1 MNHSKKVL
9 DKIISKT
16 KIYLAIIALLMVV
29 ICIYNPYFIIPSVVI
44 FILIVMYAYWT
55 NNKRQE
61 ELTEHIKNLT
71 FSLDKVA
78 KIALVNS
85 PFPLVI
91 AETNGNLI
99 FRNTKFNQEFANI
112 DINNYLTNI
121 VNDVKLQ
128 IKNNNKKEKIY
139 DEIKIDK
146 KTYKLYGDYM
156 PLKDEYIIIIYFVD
170 DTKLVELEDLFDN
183 KDMYTGLVMIDNYE
197 EIIQRLEDSEKT
209 QLMAEIEKKL
219 YDWASD
225 YKGIILK
232 SERDTFVCIFEKQY
246 IKEIEDKKFD
256 ILDIIKDIQ
265 PSDRMQFTLS
275 IAISND
281 GATNLEKYKTAQ
293 AALDIVLGRG
303 GDQAVIHEGDK
314 YKFFGG
320 RTQELEKRT
329 KVKARIV
336 SHALEGLILESS
348 KVIIMGHSNSD
359 MDCVGSSMGIY
370 RLAKTLE
377 KDAYIVLNPRGDNLS
392 AFLNELNQNEEYNGI
407 VIDSNTALGILDDD
421 TLLVV
426 VDTNKK
432 NYVESPELLS
442 SAKKIMVVDH
452 HRRSPDYI
460 ENATLTFHEVYA
472 SSASELVTELVEY
485 AQKEVNLTSLE
496 AEALYS
502 GIMMD
507 TKTFTFKTGVRTFE
521 AAAYL
526 RKCGVD
532 IIKVKKWFQSDLD
545 TYNKISNIIG
555 RAELVYDTIAISIY
569 DEEDKDSNVVC
580 AKAADELLTI
590 SNITASFVIGRL
602 NDKVC
607 ISGRSIG
614 DINVQVIL
622 EKLGGGGHITLAGAQ
637 VEGMTIEEAKQE
649 LINRI
654 NEYFSEQNWQRGLLP
669 FVNFL
674 HFGIHLV

>member
-9 DKIISKT
+9 EKIISKT
-16 KIYLAIIALLMVV
+16 KIYLAIIAVLLVV
-29 ICIYNPYFIIPSVVI
+29 ICIYNYWLIIPSVI
-44 FILIVMYAYWT
+44 IYALLLAYAYWT

-121 VNDVKLQ
+121 INNVKLE
-128 IKNNNKKEKIY
+128 IKNNDKKEKIY

-156 PLKDEYIIIIYFVD
+156 PLKDEYIITIYFID
-170 DTKLVELEDLFDN
+170 NTKLVELKNLFDN
-183 KDMYTGLVMIDNYE
+183 KDMYIGLVMIDNYE
-197 EIIQRLEDSEKT
+197 EIVQRLEDSEKA

-232 SERDTFVCIFEKQY
+232 SERDTFVCVFERQY
-246 IKEIEDKKFD
+246 IKEIEDRKFD
-256 ILDIIKDIQ
+256 ILDTIKDLQ
-265 PSDRMQFTLS
+265 PSDKMQFTLS
-275 IAISND
+275 IAISNE
-281 GATNLEKYKTAQ
+281 GASNLDKYKTAQ

-303 GDQAVIHEGDK
+303 GDQAVIHEGEK
-314 YKFFGG
+314 YTFFGG

-329 KVKARIV
+329 KVKARIIA
-336 SHALEGLILESS
+336 HALEGMIEEAS
-348 KVIIMGHSNSD
+348 KVMIMGHSNSD
-359 MDCVGSSMGIY
+359 MDCIGASMGIY
-370 RLAKTLE
+370 RITKSLE
-377 KDAYIVLNPRGDNLS
+377 KDAYLVLNPKGENLVTFLKEVDN
-392 AFLNELNQNEEYNGI
+392 NEEYKDLI
-407 VIDSNTALGILDDD
+407 LEPQEAISEIDED
-421 TLLVV
+421 TLLVI

-432 NYVESPELLS
+432 NYVESPELLAK
-442 SAKKIMVVDH
+442 AKKIIVIDH

-460 ENATLTFHEVYA
+460 ENAMLTFHEVYA

-485 AQKEVNLTSLE
+485 TQQETILTELE
-496 AEALYS
+496 AEALYA

-507 TKTFTFKTGVRTFE
+507 TKSFTFKTGVRTFE
-521 AAAYL
+521 AAAFL

-532 IIKVKKWFQSDLD
+532 IIKVKKWFQSNLN
-545 TYNKISNIIG
+545 TYNKISSIIG
-555 RAELVYDTIAISIY
+555 KAEVVYDSIAISIY
-569 DEEDKDSNVVC
+569 EEEDKDSNIIC

-590 SNITASFVIGRL
+590 SNITASFVLGKL
-602 NDKVC
+602 GNKVC

-637 VEGMTIEEAKQE
+637 VEDMEIDEVKQE

-654 NEYFSEQNWQRGLLP
+654 NEYFSEQ
-669 FVNFL
+669 
-674 HFGIHLV
+674 I

>member
-16 KIYLAIIALLMVV
+16 KIYLAIIALLLIV
-29 ICIYNPYFIIPSVVI
+29 ICIYNTWYIIPSIVVY
-44 FILIVMYAYWT
+44 ILLIIYAYWT

-61 ELTEHIKNLT
+61 ELTEHIKSLT
-71 FSLDKVA
+71 FSLDRVA

-112 DINNYLTNI
+112 DINNYLTKI
-121 VNDVKLQ
+121 LDDVKLE
-128 IKNNNKKEKIY
+128 IKNNDKKEKIY
-139 DEIKIDK
+139 DEVKIDK

-156 PLKDEYIIIIYFVD
+156 PLKDEYIITIYFVD
-170 DTKLVELEDLFDN
+170 DTKLVELETLFDN
-183 KDMYTGLVMIDNYE
+183 KDMYIGLIMIDNYE
-197 EIIQRLEDSEKT
+197 EIIQRIPDDEKP
-209 QLMAEIEKKL
+209 QLIAEIEKRL
-219 YDWASD
+219 YDWTSE
-225 YKGIILK
+225 YKGLILK

-256 ILDIIKDIQ
+256 ILDTIKELQ
-265 PSDRMQFTLS
+265 PSDKMQFTLS

-281 GATNLEKYKTAQ
+281 GTSNLEKYKTAQ
-293 AALDIVLGRG
+293 ASLDIVLGRG

-314 YKFFGG
+314 YTFFGG

-329 KVKARIV
+329 KVKARIIA
-336 SHALEGLILESS
+336 HALEGLITESS
-348 KVIIMGHSNSD
+348 KVFIMGHSNSD
-359 MDCVGSSMGIY
+359 MDCLGASMGIY
-370 RLAKTLE
+370 RLATTLGKE
-377 KDAYIVLNPRGDNLS
+377 AHIVLNPKGENLS
-392 AFLNELNQNEEYNGI
+392 VFISEVNKDSQYQNLIYEPQQAISE
-407 VIDSNTALGILDDD
+407 ADDD

-432 NYVESPELLS
+432 NYVESPELLEKL
-442 SAKKIMVVDH
+442 KKIVVVDH

-460 ENATLTFHEVYA
+460 ANATLTFHEVYA
-472 SSASELVTELVEY
+472 SSACELVTELVEY
-485 AQKEVNLTSLE
+485 AQSEPELTILE
-496 AEALYS
+496 AEALYA

-526 RKCGVD
+526 RKAGVD

-555 RAELVYDTIAISIY
+555 KAELVYDTIAISIY
-569 DEEDKDSNVVC
+569 EEEDLDSNIVC

-590 SNITASFVIGRL
+590 SNITASFVIGKL
-602 NDKVC
+602 NDRVC

-622 EKLGGGGHITLAGAQ
+622 EKLRWWRTYNIS
-637 VEGMTIEEAKQE
+637 
-649 LINRI
+649 R
-654 NEYFSEQNWQRGLLP
+654 SSS
-669 FVNFL
+669 
-674 HFGIHLV
+674 

>member
-16 KIYLAIIALLMVV
+16 KIYLAIIAILLIV
-29 ICIYNPYFIIPSVVI
+29 ICIYNHWLIIPSIIIYMLLVI
-44 FILIVMYAYWT
+44 YAYWT
-55 NNKRQE
+55 NTKRQE

-121 VNDVKLQ
+121 LNDVKLQ
-128 IKNNNKKEKIY
+128 IKNNSKKEKIY
-139 DEIKIDK
+139 DEIEIDK

-156 PLKDEYIIIIYFVD
+156 PLRDEHIIIIYFVD
-170 DTKLVELEDLFDN
+170 DTKLVELENLFDD
-183 KDMYTGLVMIDNYE
+183 KDMYIGLVMIDNYE
-197 EIIQRLEDSEKT
+197 EIIQRLDDSEKA
-209 QLMAEIEKKL
+209 QLMAMIEKKL

-232 SERDTFVCIFEKQY
+232 AERDTFVCIFEKQY

-265 PSDRMQFTLS
+265 PSDKTQFTLS

-281 GATNLEKYKTAQ
+281 GTTNLEKYKTAQ
-293 AALDIVLGRG
+293 ASLDIVLGRG

-314 YKFFGG
+314 YRFFGG

-329 KVKARIV
+329 KVKARII
-336 SHALEGLILESS
+336 SHALEGLIEESS
-348 KVIIMGHSNSD
+348 KVIVMGHTNSD
-359 MDCVGSSMGIY
+359 MDCVGSSLGIY
-370 RLAKTLE
+370 RLAKTLD
-377 KDAYIVLNPRGDNLS
+377 KDGYIVLNPKGDNLS
-392 AFLNELNQNEEYNGI
+392 TFLNELSQESEYDNVI
-407 VIDSNTALGILDDD
+407 VSPDKAIDLLDDD

-432 NYVESPELLS
+432 NYVESAELLEK
-442 SAKKIMVVDH
+442 AKKIVVVDH

-472 SSASELVTELVEY
+472 SSAAELVTELIEY
-485 AQKEVNLTSLE
+485 AQKEVNLTSIE

-532 IIKVKKWFQSDLD
+532 IIKVKKWFQSDFD

-555 RAELVYDTIAISIY
+555 KAQLVYDTIAISVY
-569 DEEDKDSNVVC
+569 DEEDEDSNVVC

-590 SNITASFVIGRL
+590 SNITASFVLGKL
-602 NDKVC
+602 NDKIC

-637 VEGMTIEEAKQE
+637 VEGMDMDEVKQE

-654 NEYFSEQNWQRGLLP
+654 NEYFSEQ
-669 FVNFL
+669 
-674 HFGIHLV
+674 I

>member
-1 MNHSKKVL
+1 MNHNKKIVQ
-9 DKIISKT
+9 KIVSKT
-16 KIYLAIIALLMVV
+16 KIYIAIIAILLIALCM
-29 ICIYNPYFIIPSVVI
+29 YNPWLIIPSVI
-44 FILIVMYAYWT
+44 IYIALIAYAYWT

-61 ELTEHIKNLT
+61 ELTEHIKSLT

-112 DINNYLTNI
+112 DINNYLTKI
-121 VNDVKLQ
+121 LEDVKLE
-128 IKNNNKKEKIY
+128 IKNNDKKEKIY
-139 DEIKIDK
+139 DEIQIDK

-156 PLKDEYIIIIYFVD
+156 PLKDEYIITIYFVD
-170 DTKLVELEDLFDN
+170 DTKLVELESLFED
-183 KDMYTGLVMIDNYE
+183 KDIYIGLIMIDNYE
-197 EIIQRLEDSEKT
+197 EVIQRIADDEKP

-225 YKGIILK
+225 YNGLILK
-232 SERDTFVCIFEKQY
+232 SERDTFVCIFEKKY
-246 IKEIEDKKFD
+246 IREIEEKKFD
-256 ILDIIKDIQ
+256 ILDIIKEAQ
-265 PSDRMQFTLS
+265 ASDKMQFTLS

-281 GATNLEKYKTAQ
+281 GTSNLEKYKTAQ

-303 GDQAVIHEGDK
+303 GDQAVVHEGDK
-314 YKFFGG
+314 YTFFGG

-329 KVKARIV
+329 KVKARIIA
-336 SHALEGLILESS
+336 HALEGLITESS
-348 KVIIMGHSNSD
+348 KVMIMGHNNSD
-359 MDCVGSSMGIY
+359 MDCIGASMGLY
-370 RLAKTLE
+370 RLVKTLN
-377 KDAYIVLNPRGDNLS
+377 KDAYIVVNPQGENLS
-392 AFLNELNQNEEYNGI
+392 TFLQELATDEQYDGI
-407 VIDSNTALGILDDD
+407 IVDSQTAVSNIDDD
-421 TLLVV
+421 TLLII

-432 NYVESPELLS
+432 NYVESPELLAK
-442 SAKKIMVVDH
+442 AKKIVVVDH

-460 ENATLTFHEVYA
+460 ESATLTFHEVYA
-472 SSASELVTELVEY
+472 SSASELVTELIEY
-485 AQKEVNLTSLE
+485 AESAPELNNLE
-496 AEALYS
+496 AEALYA

-507 TKTFTFKTGVRTFE
+507 TRTFTFKTGVRTFE

-555 RAELVYDTIAISIY
+555 KAELVYDSIAISVY
-569 DEEDKDSNVVC
+569 DEEDKESNIVC

-590 SNITASFVIGRL
+590 SNITASFVLGKMDGKI
-602 NDKVC
+602 C

-637 VEGMTIEEAKQE
+637 VEGMNMDEVKQE

-654 NEYFSEQNWQRGLLP
+654 NEYFSEQ
-669 FVNFL
+669 
-674 HFGIHLV
+674 I

>member
-16 KIYLAIIALLMVV
+16 KIYLAIIAILLII
-29 ICIYNPYFIIPSVVI
+29 ICIYNTWCIIPSI
-44 FILIVMYAYWT
+44 IVYTLLLVYAYWT

-61 ELTEHIKNLT
+61 ELTEHIKSLT

-112 DINNYLTNI
+112 DINNYLTKI
-121 VNDVKLQ
+121 LEDVKLE
-128 IKNNNKKEKIY
+128 IKNNDKKEKIY

-156 PLKDEYIIIIYFVD
+156 PLKDEYIITIYFVD
-170 DTKLVELEDLFDN
+170 DTKLVELESLFDN
-183 KDMYTGLVMIDNYE
+183 KDMYIGLIMIDNYE
-197 EIIQRLEDSEKT
+197 EIIQRIADDEKP
-209 QLMAEIEKKL
+209 QLMAEIEKRL
-219 YDWASD
+219 YDWASE
-225 YKGIILK
+225 YKGLILK

-246 IKEIEDKKFD
+246 VKEIEDRKFD
-256 ILDIIKDIQ
+256 ILDTIKELQ
-265 PSDRMQFTLS
+265 PSDKMQFTLS

-281 GATNLEKYKTAQ
+281 GTTNLEKYKTAQ

-314 YKFFGG
+314 YTFFGG

-329 KVKARIV
+329 KVKARIIA
-336 SHALEGLILESS
+336 HALEGLINESS
-348 KVIIMGHSNSD
+348 KVLIMGHNNPD
-359 MDCVGSSMGIY
+359 MDCIGASMGIY
-370 RLAKTLE
+370 RLATKLE
-377 KDAYIVLNPRGDNLS
+377 KEVHLVLNPKGENLT
-392 AFLNELNQNEEYNGI
+392 AFLNELKE
-407 VIDSNTALGILDDD
+407 DSQYDKLILDSQTAISELDDD
-421 TLLVV
+421 TLLIV

-442 SAKKIMVVDH
+442 KIKKIVVVDH

-485 AQKEVNLTSLE
+485 ASSEPELTSIE
-496 AEALYS
+496 AEALYA

-555 RAELVYDTIAISIY
+555 KAEIVYDSIAISMY
-569 DEEDKDSNVVC
+569 EDDDKDSNVVC

-590 SNITASFVIGRL
+590 SNITASFVIGKL

-637 VEGMTIEEAKQE
+637 VEGMDIYEVKQE

-654 NEYFSEQNWQRGLLP
+654 NEYFSEQ
-669 FVNFL
+669 
-674 HFGIHLV
+674 I

>member
-9 DKIISKT
+9 QKIISKT
-16 KIYLAIIALLMVV
+16 KIYLAIIAILLII
-29 ICIYNPYFIIPSVVI
+29 ICLYNPVFIIPGTI
-44 FILIVMYAYWT
+44 IYILLIIYAYWT

-78 KIALVNS
+78 KVALVNS
-85 PFPLVI
+85 PFPLII

-99 FRNTKFNQEFANI
+99 FRNTKFNQEFANV
-112 DINNYLTNI
+112 DINNYLTDIINNI
-121 VNDVKLQ
+121 KAE

-139 DEIKIDK
+139 EEIKIDK
-146 KTYKLYGDYM
+146 NTYKLYGDYM
-156 PLKDEYIIIIYFVD
+156 PLRDEYVITVYFVD
-170 DTKLVELEDLFDN
+170 DTKLVELENLFDN
-183 KDMYTGLVMIDNYE
+183 KDMYIGLIMIDNYE
-197 EIIQRLEDSEKT
+197 EIIQRIADDEKT
-209 QLMAEIEKKL
+209 QLIAEIEKNL
-219 YDWASD
+219 YNWASEF
-225 YKGIILK
+225 KGLILK
-232 SERDTFVCIFEKQY
+232 AERDTFVCIFEKQY
-246 IKEIEDKKFD
+246 IKEIEERKFD
-256 ILDIIKDIQ
+256 ILDSIKELQ
-265 PSDRMQFTLS
+265 PSDKMQFTLS
-275 IAISND
+275 IAISNE
-281 GATNLEKYKTAQ
+281 GSNNLEKYKTAQ

-303 GDQAVIHEGDK
+303 GDQAVIHEGEK
-314 YKFFGG
+314 YTFFGG

-329 KVKARIV
+329 KVKARII
-336 SHALEGLILESS
+336 SHALEGLIQESS
-348 KVIIMGHSNSD
+348 KVMIMGHSNSD
-359 MDCVGSSMGIY
+359 MDCMGSSMGIY
-370 RLAKTLE
+370 RLTKNLG
-377 KDAYIVLNPRGDNLS
+377 KDANIVLNTNGNNL
-392 AFLNELNQNEEYNGI
+392 ATFLQELQEDSQYKD
-407 VIDSNTALGILDDD
+407 VIMDPEDAVSKIDDD

-432 NYVESPELLS
+432 NYLESLELLGK
-442 SAKKIMVVDH
+442 AQKIVVIDH

-460 ENATLTFHEVYA
+460 ENATLMFHEVYA

-485 AQKEVNLTSLE
+485 AQSEVKLNNIE
-496 AEALYS
+496 AEALYA

-507 TKTFTFKTGVRTFE
+507 TKNFTFKTGVRTFE

-555 RAELVYDTIAISIY
+555 KAELVYDTIAISMY
-569 DEEDKDSNVVC
+569 DEEENETNVIC

-590 SNITASFVIGRL
+590 SNITASFVLGKL
-602 NDKVC
+602 GDKIC

-637 VEGMTIEEAKQE
+637 IQGMDIYEAKQE

-654 NEYFSEQNWQRGLLP
+654 NEYFSEQL
-669 FVNFL
+669 
-674 HFGIHLV
+674 

>member
-16 KIYLAIIALLMVV
+16 KIYLAIIAVLLIV
-29 ICIYNPYFIIPSVVI
+29 ICVYNPWYIIPAIIIYTLLLV
-44 FILIVMYAYWT
+44 YAYWT

-61 ELTEHIKNLT
+61 ELTEHIKSLT

-112 DINNYLTNI
+112 DINNYLTKI
-121 VNDVKLQ
+121 LDDVKLE
-128 IKNNNKKEKIY
+128 IKNNDKKEKIY

-156 PLKDEYIIIIYFVD
+156 PLKDEYIITIYFVD
-170 DTKLVELEDLFDN
+170 DTKLVELENLFDN
-183 KDMYTGLVMIDNYE
+183 KDMYIGLIMIDNYE
-197 EIIQRLEDSEKT
+197 EIIQRIADDEKP
-209 QLMAEIEKKL
+209 QLMAEIEKRL
-219 YDWASD
+219 YDWASE
-225 YKGIILK
+225 YKGLILK

-246 IKEIEDKKFD
+246 VKEIEDRKFD
-256 ILDIIKDIQ
+256 ILDTIKELQ
-265 PSDRMQFTLS
+265 PSDKMQFTLS

-281 GATNLEKYKTAQ
+281 GVTNLEKYKTAQ

-314 YKFFGG
+314 YTFFGG

-329 KVKARIV
+329 KVKARIIA
-336 SHALEGLILESS
+336 HALEGLITESS
-348 KVIIMGHSNSD
+348 KVLVMGHNNPD
-359 MDCVGSSMGIY
+359 MDCIGASMGIY
-370 RLAKTLE
+370 RLATKLE
-377 KDAYIVLNPRGDNLS
+377 KKVHLVLNAKGENLT
-392 AFLNELNQNEEYNGI
+392 AFLNELKE
-407 VIDSNTALGILDDD
+407 DSQYDNLIMDPQTAISESDDD

-442 SAKKIMVVDH
+442 KIKKIVVVDH

-460 ENATLTFHEVYA
+460 ESATLTFHEVYA

-485 AQKEVNLTSLE
+485 ASSEPELTSIE
-496 AEALYS
+496 AEALYA

-555 RAELVYDTIAISIY
+555 KAELVYDTIAISIY
-569 DEEDKDSNVVC
+569 EDEDEDSNVVC

-590 SNITASFVIGRL
+590 SNITASFVIGKL

-637 VEGMTIEEAKQE
+637 VEGMDIYEVKQE

-654 NEYFSEQNWQRGLLP
+654 NEYFSEQ
-669 FVNFL
+669 
-674 HFGIHLV
+674 I

>member
-16 KIYLAIIALLMVV
+16 KIYLAIIAILLVV
-29 ICIYNPYFIIPSVVI
+29 ICIYNYWLIIPSVIIYALLVT
-44 FILIVMYAYWT
+44 YAYWT

-121 VNDVKLQ
+121 INNVKLE
-128 IKNNNKKEKIY
+128 IKNNDKKEKIY
-139 DEIKIDK
+139 DEVKIDK

-156 PLKDEYIIIIYFVD
+156 PLKDQYIITIYFVD
-170 DTKLVELEDLFDN
+170 NTKLVELKSLFDN
-183 KDMYTGLVMIDNYE
+183 KDMYIGLVMIDNYE
-197 EIIQRLEDSEKT
+197 EIIQRLEDSDKT

-225 YKGIILK
+225 YKGLILK
-232 SERDTFVCIFEKQY
+232 SERDTFVCVFEKQY
-246 IKEIEDKKFD
+246 IKEIEDRKFD
-256 ILDIIKDIQ
+256 ILDTIKDLQ
-265 PSDRMQFTLS
+265 PSDKMQFTLS
-275 IAISND
+275 IAISNE
-281 GATNLEKYKTAQ
+281 GTSNLEKYKTAQ

-314 YKFFGG
+314 YTFFGG

-329 KVKARIV
+329 KVKARIIA
-336 SHALEGLILESS
+336 HALEGIIEKAS
-348 KVIIMGHSNSD
+348 KVMIMGHSNSD
-359 MDCVGSSMGIY
+359 MDCIGASMGVY
-370 RLAKTLE
+370 RITKSLG
-377 KDAYIVLNPRGDNLS
+377 KDAYLVLNSKGENLVT
-392 AFLNELNQNEEYNGI
+392 FLKEVNSREEYKELI
-407 VIDSNTALGILDDD
+407 VEPQEAISELDDD
-421 TLLVV
+421 TLLVI

-432 NYVESPELLS
+432 NYVESPELLAK
-442 SAKKIMVVDH
+442 AKKIVVIDH

-460 ENATLTFHEVYA
+460 ESAMLTFHEVYA

-485 AQKEVNLTSLE
+485 TQQEATLTDLE
-496 AEALYS
+496 AEALYA

-507 TKTFTFKTGVRTFE
+507 TKSFTFKTGVRTFE

-532 IIKVKKWFQSDLD
+532 IIKVKKWFQSNLD
-545 TYNKISNIIG
+545 TYNKISSVIG
-555 RAELVYDTIAISIY
+555 KAEVVYDSIAISIY
-569 DEEDKDSNVVC
+569 EEGDKDSNIVC

-590 SNITASFVIGRL
+590 SNITASFVLGKS
-602 NDKVC
+602 DGKVC

-637 VEGMTIEEAKQE
+637 VEGMEIDEVKQE

-654 NEYFSEQNWQRGLLP
+654 NEYFSEQ
-669 FVNFL
+669 
-674 HFGIHLV
+674 I

>member
-1 MNHSKKVL
+1 M
-9 DKIISKT
+9 
-16 KIYLAIIALLMVV
+16 
-29 ICIYNPYFIIPSVVI
+29 
-44 FILIVMYAYWT
+44 
-55 NNKRQE
+55 
-61 ELTEHIKNLT
+61 
-71 FSLDKVA
+71 A

-121 VNDVKLQ
+121 INDVKLE
-128 IKNNNKKEKIY
+128 IKNNEKKEKIY

-156 PLKDEYIIIIYFVD
+156 PLKDEYIIIIYFID
-170 DTKLVELEDLFDN
+170 DSKLVELESLFDN
-183 KDMYTGLVMIDNYE
+183 KDMYIGLIMIDNYE

-209 QLMAEIEKKL
+209 GLMAEIEKKL
-219 YDWASD
+219 YDWASEF
-225 YKGIILK
+225 KGLILK

-246 IKEIEDKKFD
+246 IKEIEDRKFD
-256 ILDIIKDIQ
+256 ILDTIKELQ
-265 PSDRMQFTLS
+265 PSDKMQFTLS
-275 IAISND
+275 VAISND
-281 GATNLEKYKTAQ
+281 GSSYLEKYKTAQ

-314 YKFFGG
+314 YTFFGG

-329 KVKARIV
+329 KVKARII
-336 SHALEGLILESS
+336 SHALEGLIQESS
-348 KVIIMGHSNSD
+348 KVMIMGHSNSD
-359 MDCVGSSMGIY
+359 MDCIGASMGIY
-370 RLAKTLE
+370 RLTKSLE
-377 KDAYIVLNPRGDNLS
+377 KGAYLVLNPKGENLVT
-392 AFLNELNQNEEYNGI
+392 FLNEINGNSEYEN
-407 VIDSNTALGILDDD
+407 LILEPQAAISEIDDD
-421 TLLVV
+421 TLLVI

-432 NYVESPELLS
+432 NYVESPELLQK
-442 SAKKIMVVDH
+442 AKKIVVIDH

-460 ENATLTFHEVYA
+460 ENAMLTFHEVYA

-485 AQKEVNLTSLE
+485 AQQEVTLTDLE
-496 AEALYS
+496 AEALYA

-507 TKTFTFKTGVRTFE
+507 TKSFTFKTGVRTFE

-532 IIKVKKWFQSDLD
+532 IIKVKKWFQSNLD
-545 TYNKISNIIG
+545 TYNKISGIIG
-555 RAELVYDTIAISIY
+555 KAEIVYDSIAISVY
-569 DEEDKDSNVVC
+569 EEEDKDANIVC

-590 SNITASFVIGRL
+590 SNITASFVLGKLDNKI
-602 NDKVC
+602 C

-637 VEGMTIEEAKQE
+637 VESTDIYEVKQE

-654 NEYFSEQNWQRGLLP
+654 NEYFSEQ
-669 FVNFL
+669 
-674 HFGIHLV
+674 I

>member
-9 DKIISKT
+9 DKIVSKT
-16 KIYLAIIALLMVV
+16 KIYLAIIAILLIV
-29 ICIYNPYFIIPSVVI
+29 ICIYNQLFIIPSILI
-44 FILIVMYAYWT
+44 FILLLIYAYWT

-121 VNDVKLQ
+121 INDVKLE
-128 IKNNNKKEKIY
+128 IKNNEKKEKIY
-139 DEIKIDK
+139 DEIEIDK

-156 PLKDEYIIIIYFVD
+156 PLKDEYIIIIYFID
-170 DTKLVELEDLFDN
+170 DSKLVELESLFDN
-183 KDMYTGLVMIDNYE
+183 KDMYIGLIMIDNYE

-209 QLMAEIEKKL
+209 GLMAEIEKKL

-225 YKGIILK
+225 SKGLILK

-246 IKEIEDKKFD
+246 IKEIEDRKFD
-256 ILDIIKDIQ
+256 ILDTIKELQ
-265 PSDRMQFTLS
+265 PSDKMQFTLS

-281 GATNLEKYKTAQ
+281 GSSYLEKYKTAQ

-314 YKFFGG
+314 YTFFGG

-329 KVKARIV
+329 KVKARII
-336 SHALEGLILESS
+336 SHALEGLIQESS
-348 KVIIMGHSNSD
+348 KVMIMGHSNSD
-359 MDCVGSSMGIY
+359 MDCIGASMGIY
-370 RLAKTLE
+370 RLSKSLG
-377 KDAYIVLNPRGDNLS
+377 KDAYLVLNPKGENLVT
-392 AFLNELNQNEEYNGI
+392 FLNEIKNSDEYEN
-407 VIDSNTALGILDDD
+407 LILEPQEAISEIDDD
-421 TLLVV
+421 TLLVI

-432 NYVESPELLS
+432 NYVESPELLQK
-442 SAKKIMVVDH
+442 AKKIVVIDH

-460 ENATLTFHEVYA
+460 ENAMLTFHEVYA

-485 AQKEVNLTSLE
+485 AQQEVTLTDLE
-496 AEALYS
+496 AEALYA

-507 TKTFTFKTGVRTFE
+507 TKSFTFKTGVRTFE

-532 IIKVKKWFQSDLD
+532 IIKVKKWFQSNLD
-545 TYNKISNIIG
+545 TYNKISGIIG
-555 RAELVYDTIAISIY
+555 KAEIVYDSIAISIY
-569 DEEDKDSNVVC
+569 DEEDKDANVVC

-590 SNITASFVIGRL
+590 SNITASFVLGKLDNKI
-602 NDKVC
+602 C

-637 VEGMTIEEAKQE
+637 VESTDIYEVKQE

-654 NEYFSEQNWQRGLLP
+654 NEYFSEQ
-669 FVNFL
+669 
-674 HFGIHLV
+674 I

>member
-1 MNHSKKVL
+1 MNHNKKIVQ
-9 DKIISKT
+9 KIVSKT
-16 KIYLAIIALLMVV
+16 KIYIAIIAILLIALCM
-29 ICIYNPYFIIPSVVI
+29 YNPWLIIPSVI
-44 FILIVMYAYWT
+44 IYIALIAYAYWT
-55 NNKRQE
+55 NNKSQE
-61 ELTEHIKNLT
+61 ELTEHIKSLT

-112 DINNYLTNI
+112 DINNYLTKI
-121 VNDVKLQ
+121 LEDVKLE
-128 IKNNNKKEKIY
+128 IKNNDKKEKIY
-139 DEIKIDK
+139 DEIQIDK

-156 PLKDEYIIIIYFVD
+156 PLKDEYIITIYFVD
-170 DTKLVELEDLFDN
+170 DTKLVELESLFED
-183 KDMYTGLVMIDNYE
+183 KDIYIGLIMIDNYE
-197 EIIQRLEDSEKT
+197 EVIQRIADDEKP

-225 YKGIILK
+225 YNGLILK
-232 SERDTFVCIFEKQY
+232 SERDTFVCIFEKKY
-246 IKEIEDKKFD
+246 IREIEEKKFD
-256 ILDIIKDIQ
+256 ILDIIKEAQ
-265 PSDRMQFTLS
+265 ASDKMQFTLS

-281 GATNLEKYKTAQ
+281 GTSNLEKYKTAQ

-303 GDQAVIHEGDK
+303 GDQAVVHEGDK
-314 YKFFGG
+314 YTFFGG

-329 KVKARIV
+329 KVKARIIA
-336 SHALEGLILESS
+336 HALEGLITESS
-348 KVIIMGHSNSD
+348 KVMIMGHNNSD
-359 MDCVGSSMGIY
+359 MDCIGASMGLY
-370 RLAKTLE
+370 RLVKTLN
-377 KDAYIVLNPRGDNLS
+377 KDAYIVVNPQGENLS
-392 AFLNELNQNEEYNGI
+392 TFLQELATDEQYDGI
-407 VIDSNTALGILDDD
+407 IVDSQTAISNIDDD
-421 TLLVV
+421 TLLVI

-432 NYVESPELLS
+432 NYVESPELLAK
-442 SAKKIMVVDH
+442 AKKIVVVDH

-460 ENATLTFHEVYA
+460 ESATLTFHEVYA
-472 SSASELVTELVEY
+472 SSASELVTELIEY
-485 AQKEVNLTSLE
+485 AESAPELNNLE
-496 AEALYS
+496 AEALYA

-555 RAELVYDTIAISIY
+555 KAELVYDSIAISVY
-569 DEEDKDSNVVC
+569 DEEDKESNIVC

-590 SNITASFVIGRL
+590 SNITASFVLGKMD
-602 NDKVC
+602 DKIC

-637 VEGMTIEEAKQE
+637 VEGMDMDEVKQE

-654 NEYFSEQNWQRGLLP
+654 NEYFSEQ
-669 FVNFL
+669 
-674 HFGIHLV
+674 I

>member
-9 DKIISKT
+9 DKIVSKT
-16 KIYLAIIALLMVV
+16 KIYLAIIAMLLVV
-29 ICIYNPYFIIPSVVI
+29 ICIYNQLFIIPATII
-44 FILIVMYAYWT
+44 FILLLIYAYWT

-121 VNDVKLQ
+121 INDVKLE
-128 IKNNNKKEKIY
+128 IKNNEKKEKIY

-156 PLKDEYIIIIYFVD
+156 PLKDEYIIIIYFID
-170 DTKLVELEDLFDN
+170 DSKLVELESLFDN
-183 KDMYTGLVMIDNYE
+183 KDMYIGLIMIDNYE

-209 QLMAEIEKKL
+209 GLMAEIEKKL
-219 YDWASD
+219 YDWASEF
-225 YKGIILK
+225 KGLILK

-246 IKEIEDKKFD
+246 IKEIEDRKFD
-256 ILDIIKDIQ
+256 ILDTIKELQ
-265 PSDRMQFTLS
+265 PSDKMQFTLS
-275 IAISND
+275 VAISND
-281 GATNLEKYKTAQ
+281 GSSYLEKYKTAQ

-314 YKFFGG
+314 YTFFGG

-329 KVKARIV
+329 KVKARII
-336 SHALEGLILESS
+336 SHALEGLIQESS
-348 KVIIMGHSNSD
+348 KVMIMGHSNSD
-359 MDCVGSSMGIY
+359 MDCIGASMGIY
-370 RLAKTLE
+370 RLTKSLE
-377 KDAYIVLNPRGDNLS
+377 KGAYLVLNPKGENLVT
-392 AFLNELNQNEEYNGI
+392 FLNEINGNSEYEN
-407 VIDSNTALGILDDD
+407 LILEPQAAISEIDDD
-421 TLLVV
+421 TLLVI

-432 NYVESPELLS
+432 NYVESPELLQK
-442 SAKKIMVVDH
+442 AKKIVVIDH

-460 ENATLTFHEVYA
+460 ENAMLTFHEVYA

-485 AQKEVNLTSLE
+485 AQQEVTLTDLE
-496 AEALYS
+496 AEALYA

-507 TKTFTFKTGVRTFE
+507 TKSFTFKTGVRTFE

-532 IIKVKKWFQSDLD
+532 IIKVKKWFQSNLD
-545 TYNKISNIIG
+545 TYNKISGIIG
-555 RAELVYDTIAISIY
+555 KAEIVYDSIAISVY
-569 DEEDKDSNVVC
+569 EEEDKDANIVC

-590 SNITASFVIGRL
+590 SNITASFVLGKLDNKI
-602 NDKVC
+602 C

-637 VEGMTIEEAKQE
+637 VESTDIYEVKQE

-654 NEYFSEQNWQRGLLP
+654 NEYFSEQ
-669 FVNFL
+669 
-674 HFGIHLV
+674 I